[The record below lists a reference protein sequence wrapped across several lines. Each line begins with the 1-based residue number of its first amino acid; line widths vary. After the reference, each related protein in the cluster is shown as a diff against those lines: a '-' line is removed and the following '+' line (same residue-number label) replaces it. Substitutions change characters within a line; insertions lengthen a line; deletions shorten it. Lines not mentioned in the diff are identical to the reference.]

1 MNRKKPDITQ
11 EICDQVKFLIK
22 GGATNR
28 KAGRFVGLSA
38 TTVSRIR
45 TADYNAEQYRKNN
58 EIRNAEEKGEYKLTD
73 PDLPILNRFE
83 KKAGSYACGFT
94 GECELP
100 EPGIMLTEEGPVIR
114 EELQATGDQVPGQMK
129 MFFQGEGKPPIPIVD
144 ETKLMR
150 FLAGKTGEITTK
162 LDKINDNLCQI
173 LRRMDK

>member
-11 EICDQVKFLIK
+11 KICDQVKYLIT

-28 KAGRFVGLSA
+28 MAGAFVGLSA
-38 TTVSRIR
+38 STVSRIR

-58 EIRNAEEKGEYKLTD
+58 EIRNAEEK
-73 PDLPILNRFE
+73 
-83 KKAGSYACGFT
+83 KAGSYACGFT

-100 EPGIMLTEEGPVIR
+100 EPGIMLTDEGPVIR
-114 EELQATGDQVPGQMK
+114 EELQVTGDQVPGQMK

>member
-45 TADYNAEQYRKNN
+45 TADYNAERYRKNN
-58 EIRNAEEKGEYKLTD
+58 EIRNAEEKKEAGEY
-73 PDLPILNRFE
+73 
-83 KKAGSYACGFT
+83 GCVYT

-100 EPGIMLTEEGPVIR
+100 EPGIMLTAEGPVIR
-114 EELQATGDQVPGQMK
+114 DELQTTGDQVPGQMK
-129 MFFQGEGKPPIPIVD
+129 MLFQSEGKPPIPIVD

-150 FLAGKTGEITTK
+150 FLAGKIGEITTK
-162 LDKINDNLCQI
+162 RDKINDNMCQI

>member
-28 KAGRFVGLSA
+28 KAGCFVGLSA
-38 TTVSRIR
+38 STVSRIR
-45 TADYNAEQYRKNN
+45 TADYNAEKYRKNN
-58 EIRNAEEKGEYKLTD
+58 EIRNAEEK
-73 PDLPILNRFE
+73 
-83 KKAGSYACGFT
+83 KAGTYACGFT

-100 EPGIMLTEEGPVIR
+100 EPGIMLTDEGPVIR
-114 EELQATGDQVPGQMK
+114 EELQVTGDQVPGQMK

-173 LRRMDK
+173 LRRLDK

>member
-28 KAGRFVGLSA
+28 KAGAFVGLSA
-38 TTVSRIR
+38 STVSRIR
-45 TADYNAEQYRKNN
+45 TADYNAERYRKNN
-58 EIRNAEEKGEYKLTD
+58 EIRNAEEK
-73 PDLPILNRFE
+73 
-83 KKAGSYACGFT
+83 KAGTYACGFT

-100 EPGIMLTEEGPVIR
+100 EPGIMLTDDGPVIR

-150 FLAGKTGEITTK
+150 FLAGKIGEVTTK
-162 LDKINDNLCQI
+162 LDKLNDNLCQI

>member
-45 TADYNAEQYRKNN
+45 TADYNADQYRKNN
-58 EIRNAEEKGEYKLTD
+58 EIRNAEEK
-73 PDLPILNRFE
+73 
-83 KKAGSYACGFT
+83 KAGTYACGFT

-114 EELQATGDQVPGQMK
+114 EELQVTGDQVPGQMK

>member
-1 MNRKKPDITQ
+1 MAEKRKDITQ

-58 EIRNAEEKGEYKLTD
+58 EIRNAEEKKEAGEY
-73 PDLPILNRFE
+73 
-83 KKAGSYACGFT
+83 GCVYT

-100 EPGIMLTEEGPVIR
+100 EQGIMLTEEGPVIR
-114 EELQATGDQVPGQMK
+114 EELQVTGDQVPGQMK

-173 LRRMDK
+173 LRRLDK

>member
-58 EIRNAEEKGEYKLTD
+58 EIRNAEEKKETEKE
-73 PDLPILNRFE
+73 PNRMEDLLAAEDN
-83 KKAGSYACGFT
+83 
-94 GECELP
+94 
-100 EPGIMLTEEGPVIR
+100 
-114 EELQATGDQVPGQMK
+114 QVPGQMAMDLQPEDDGAK
-129 MFFQGEGKPPIPIVD
+129 EMAEYLHCEDAPAKKVDIVSF
-144 ETKLMR
+144 MR
-150 FLAGKTGEITTK
+150 LYAGKTGELITWISEACVLLHRNMEK

-173 LRRMDK
+173 LRRLDK